1 LFFEFLLLKIEEQ
14 RKKALEEDPTVFDYD
29 GVYDEMKEKAV
40 RPRVQD
46 RAERKVSLVPSLC
59 LSTFVEHN

>member
-1 LFFEFLLLKIEEQ
+1 LKIEEQ

-40 RPRVQD
+40 QPRVQD
-46 RAERKVSLVPSLC
+46 RKERKVNLVPSLC
-59 LSTFVEHN
+59 LSTFIEHN